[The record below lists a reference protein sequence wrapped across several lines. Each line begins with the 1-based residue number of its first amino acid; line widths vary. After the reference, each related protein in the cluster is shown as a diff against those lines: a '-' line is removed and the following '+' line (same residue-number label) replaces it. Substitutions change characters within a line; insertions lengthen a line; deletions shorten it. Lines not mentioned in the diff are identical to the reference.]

1 MAILAPYWSF
11 SLTMIKSVDKLYQL
25 YLESSGVS
33 TDSRNI
39 PPDCLFVALKGPNF
53 NANEFARDAIE
64 HGARYALVDQKEF
77 VNEPNILQVQ
87 DGLAALQELAQYH
100 RNQLKIPVI
109 GITGSNGKTTTK
121 ELMLQ
126 VMSTTYKTMAT
137 KGNLNNHIGVPL
149 TVLSIKYDIEMAIV
163 EMGANHIGEIARLCE
178 IAQPTHG
185 LITNIGQAHTEGFGG
200 YEGVIRGKSEL
211 YQYLIINGGEVFI
224 NSQDQV
230 LRNMA
235 RRFEQPIYYPEED
248 DFLHITHTK
257 SDPYLNFMGERNL
270 EIQTRLIG
278 AYNFNN
284 VAAAL
289 CVAKYFEVSAE
300 VAEAAVA
307 EFVPTNNR
315 SQVIQKGTNTIILD
329 AYNANPSS
337 MTAALDNLLN
347 MKSSE
352 KVAILGDMME
362 LGTESA
368 KAHKNIVALTG
379 EGFSQVLLCGPNM
392 EEASDVNSLAR
403 YFYNRDELVGF
414 LKQNPIE
421 NSTILI
427 KASRSMGLE
436 EVVDFL

>member
-1 MAILAPYWSF
+1 
-11 SLTMIKSVDKLYQL
+11 MIKSVHRLYKL
-25 YLESSGVS
+25 YLECSGVS

-39 PPDCLFVALKGPNF
+39 PPDCLFVALNGPNF

-126 VMSTTYKTMAT
+126 VLSTTYKTMAT

-200 YEGVIRGKSEL
+200 YDGVIRGKSEL
-211 YQYLIINGGEVFI
+211 YQYLIMNGGEVFI
-224 NSQDQV
+224 NTQDEV

-235 RRFEQPIYYPEED
+235 KRFEQPIYYPEEE
-248 DFLHITHTK
+248 DFLHITHIK

-307 EFVPTNNR
+307 QFVPTNNR

-337 MTAALDNLLN
+337 MTAALENLLN

-368 KAHKNIVALTG
+368 EAHKNIVALTG

-392 EEASDVNSLAR
+392 EEVSEVNSLAR
-403 YFYNRDELVGF
+403 YFNNRDELVGF

>member
-1 MAILAPYWSF
+1 
-11 SLTMIKSVDKLYQL
+11 
-25 YLESSGVS
+25 
-33 TDSRNI
+33 
-39 PPDCLFVALKGPNF
+39 
-53 NANEFARDAIE
+53 
-64 HGARYALVDQKEF
+64 
-77 VNEPNILQVQ
+77 
-87 DGLAALQELAQYH
+87 
-100 RNQLKIPVI
+100 
-109 GITGSNGKTTTK
+109 
-121 ELMLQ
+121 
-126 VMSTTYKTMAT
+126 
-137 KGNLNNHIGVPL
+137 
-149 TVLSIKYDIEMAIV
+149 MAIV

-211 YQYLIINGGEVFI
+211 YQYLIMNGGEVFI
-224 NSQDQV
+224 NSQDEV

-235 RRFEQPIYYPEED
+235 KRFEQPIYYPGEG

-257 SDPYLNFMGERNL
+257 SNPYLNFMGERNL

-289 CVAKYFEVSAE
+289 CVAKCFEVSAA

-337 MTAALDNLLN
+337 MTAALENLLN

-362 LGTESA
+362 LGIESA
-368 KAHKNIVALTG
+368 EAHKNIVAMTR
-379 EGFSQVLLCGPNM
+379 EGFSQVLLCGPHM
-392 EEASDVNSLAR
+392 EEASEMNSLAR
-403 YFYNRDELVGF
+403 HFNARDELVGF